1 MLFLKLNRG
10 KLHEDKNKSNVI
22 SIGDHIYPLDKTL
35 SISKLKKGVIEGTG
49 ELFWFSVIVDFS
61 SPIFFGGFY
70 VP

>member
-35 SISKLKKGVIEGTG
+35 SVSN
-49 ELFWFSVIVDFS
+49 
-61 SPIFFGGFY
+61 
-70 VP
+70 